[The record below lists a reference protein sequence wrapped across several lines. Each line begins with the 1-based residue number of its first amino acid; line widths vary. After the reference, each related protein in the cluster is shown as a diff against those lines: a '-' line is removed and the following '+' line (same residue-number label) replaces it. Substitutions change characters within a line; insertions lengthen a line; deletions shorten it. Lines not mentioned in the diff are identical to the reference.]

1 MENEKILKNK
11 DVIQFGIIVFLLLF
25 ILMRSCST
33 SNTLSRVENQI
44 QYMDSVSKAT
54 PPVTKQEVDGV
65 VSQRLYDFLIFEDD
79 LDKKK
84 TSLSDIKIK
93 IQKNEK

>member
-1 MENEKILKNK
+1 MANISLPKSIKPIEIVLVVIMIIIMMRGCTTASNISKMEK
-11 DVIQFGIIVFLLLF
+11 Q
-25 ILMRSCST
+25 MQS
-33 SNTLSRVENQI
+33 
-44 QYMDSVSKAT
+44 MDSVLKST
-54 PPVTKQEVDGV
+54 TPVTKQEIDGV